1 MNGFKVFFIIIC
13 MIVCCGCWDQYL
25 MKDIALVTLI
35 GFDQAKNK
43 KIVTTASIPRI
54 PTSIVGIGKAYTQ
67 HISSIAN
74 TPQEGR
80 AKIDS
85 KISGTFES
93 AKAQVFLFGKE
104 LATSNL
110 LHYLNF
116 VYRNPKDSLETKLVI
131 IDGQASQFL
140 KHIKIKDETPNE
152 YLSRMLKNAEDNS
165 MIVPENIRSF
175 HSKILD
181 ARQDPLIPY
190 IKLDTSES
198 RGLLKGLAMIHNQSF
213 SGYYLNVEQAKLYGL
228 MINRKGRVTSFTK
241 RIPFKDKTPAKNFIT
256 LNIKKA
262 KSKLNIQVKNKNTIV
277 VYLQLNMQVEISEL
291 TAPQSLTL
299 KQLENR
305 LAHTFTGDT
314 REIFTKMKQA
324 NCDGLGIGMYI
335 KAFHPNIWNNKNGIA
350 YSKIKFSP
358 LVKIK
363 ILNQNLVKNK

>member
-1 MNGFKVFFIIIC
+1 MNGFKVFLISICII
-13 MIVCCGCWDQYL
+13 MCCGCWDQYL

-67 HISSIAN
+67 HVSSFAN

-110 LHYLNF
+110 LPYLNF

-165 MIVPENIRSF
+165 MIVPENIRSIQ
-175 HSKILD
+175 SKILD

-228 MINRKGRVTSFTK
+228 MINKKGKITSFTK
-241 RIPFKDKTPAKNFIT
+241 KIQFKNKTSAKNFIT

-262 KSKLNIQVKNKNTIV
+262 KSKLNIQVKNKNTIA

-291 TAPQSLTL
+291 TAPQSLSL
-299 KQLENR
+299 KQLENK
-305 LAHTFTGDT
+305 LSHTFTGDT

-335 KAFHPNIWNNKNGIA
+335 KALHPNGWNNKNGVN
-350 YSKIKFSP
+350 YSKIKFFP

-363 ILNQNLVKNK
+363 ISSQNLVKNK